1 MLSQA
6 LLITLL
12 GMLVTFAALALVMT
26 SMFLLTRLL
35 RDRQESQPDQAAAGA
50 DAQALAEES
59 ELVASVPAGTPLE
72 QVAAVAVA
80 VAVARELARQRHSA
94 QVWLDPQPRSLLT
107 PWQIVARDRQLDRL
121 KQ

>member
-35 RDRQESQPDQAAAGA
+35 LDRQERQPDQAACGEAP
-50 DAQALAEES
+50 AQPEES
-59 ELVASVPAGTPLE
+59 ALIGSVPAGTPLE

-80 VAVARELARQRHSA
+80 VAAARELARQRHSA